1 MNSIFSANLVR
12 FILLVIVQ
20 FLLKEVDYANIDI
33 YIYPVFIL
41 LLPVGIVH
49 GLLIVICFFF
59 GLLIDAFYNTMG
71 LFASAAVFVAAARP
85 IVLALLEPR
94 GGYENNKALT
104 KYHLG
109 NRWFLQYSGL
119 LIFLHTLWVVTL
131 EELQLFSWMWLLRI
145 VVIFTLSMLIALL
158 YQFIFNPKE

>member
-1 MNSIFSANLVR
+1 MNSVFRANLVR

-41 LLPVGIVH
+41 LLPQGIVH

-71 LFASAAVFVAAARP
+71 LYASAAVFVAALRP
-85 IVLALLEPR
+85 IILALLEPR

-109 NRWFLQYSGL
+109 NRWFLQYSAVL
-119 LIFLHTLWVVTL
+119 LFLHTLWVVTL
-131 EELQLFSWMWLLRI
+131 EELQIFSWMWMLRI
-145 VVIFTLSMLIALL
+145 SIIFMLSMLLSLL

>member
-1 MNSIFSANLVR
+1 MNSVIRANLVR

-41 LLPVGIVH
+41 LLPQGIVH
-49 GLLIVICFFF
+49 GLLIVICFLF

-71 LFASAAVFVAAARP
+71 LYASAAVFVAALRP
-85 IVLALLEPR
+85 VILALLEPR

-109 NRWFLQYSGL
+109 NRWFLQYSAL
-119 LIFLHTLWVVTL
+119 LLFLHTLWVVSL
-131 EELQLFSWMWLLRI
+131 EELQLFSWMWVLRI
-145 VVIFTLSMLIALL
+145 SIIFILSMLLSLL